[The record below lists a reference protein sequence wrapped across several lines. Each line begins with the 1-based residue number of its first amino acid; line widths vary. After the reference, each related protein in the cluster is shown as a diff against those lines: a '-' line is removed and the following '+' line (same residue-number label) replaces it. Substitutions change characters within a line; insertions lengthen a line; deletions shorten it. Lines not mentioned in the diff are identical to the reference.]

1 MSERDREGGGSE
13 RDSEGERGR
22 ARERARERGVLWDFS
37 ASPPI
42 AADSCQPPHSSCNF
56 TATEFKG
63 YMTSDPELTAFQMS
77 CAALHRLGTI
87 ITSS

>member
-1 MSERDREGGGSE
+1 MSERDREGGRKSE

-22 ARERARERGVLWDFS
+22 ESERKQERRVLWDFS

-63 YMTSDPELTAFQMS
+63 YMSSDPELRAF
-77 CAALHRLGTI
+77 
-87 ITSS
+87 